1 MSLSKLPKN
10 KKNLIW
16 ALSVVIPLAVALLF
30 GIKIEGFD
38 LSFLPPFYSGVNA
51 LTALILLTALTA
63 VKAKKFVLHERLMK
77 VAIALSVVF
86 LLSYVLY
93 HITSESTHYGGD
105 FRGVYF
111 FLLISHI
118 ALSVIVIPFVLI
130 SFVFATEK
138 MFDAHKK
145 MVKYAFPIWLY
156 VAITGVVVYFMISP
170 YYA

>member
-1 MSLSKLPKN
+1 MSLSKLPKA

-30 GIKIEGFD
+30 GIKIDGFD

-51 LTALILLTALTA
+51 LTALILISALVA
-63 VKAKKFVLHERLMK
+63 VRSKKFVLHERLMK
-77 VAIALSVVF
+77 FAIALSVVF

-93 HITSESTHYGGD
+93 HITSTTTSYGGD
-105 FRGVYF
+105 MKGLYF

-118 ALSVIVIPFVLI
+118 VLSVVVIPFVLI